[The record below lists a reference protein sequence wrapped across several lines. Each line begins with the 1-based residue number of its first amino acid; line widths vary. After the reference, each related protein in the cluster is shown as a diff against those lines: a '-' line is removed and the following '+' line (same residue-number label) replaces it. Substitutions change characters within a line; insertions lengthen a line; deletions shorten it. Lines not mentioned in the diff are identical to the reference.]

1 MRFLKHLLAALSL
14 TLIAGAAAASVASPE
29 NGVDYKTLDKVQPTE
44 PGKKVEVIEFFG
56 YFCPHCYALDPI
68 LAKWVEAQGDKITFK
83 RVHVLFHKTMAPI
96 QQMYVTLEAMG
107 KTEVM
112 HKKIFDAMHTKSMR
126 FTDEASV
133 LAFVSANGID
143 QKAYQDVYNSFSVQ
157 ARMRRMP
164 QLLEAY
170 GVTSV
175 PLIVVDGRY
184 VTSPDQLRA
193 SVGNKP
199 ENELAAGMTK
209 VLDVLVDK
217 VAKERAAKK

>member
-14 TLIAGAAAASVASPE
+14 TLIAGTAGASLASPQL
-29 NGVDYKTLDKVQPTE
+29 GVDYKALEKSQPAE

-68 LAKWVEAQGDKITFK
+68 LAKWVESQGDKINFK
-83 RVHVLFHKTMAPI
+83 RVHVLFHKTMEPI
-96 QQMYVTLEAMG
+96 QHMYVTLEAMG

-112 HKKIFDAMHTKSMR
+112 HKKIFDAMHRQNQR

-143 QKAYQDVYNSFSVQ
+143 QKTYLDVYNSFSVQ

-170 GVTSV
+170 AVTSV
-175 PLIVVDGRY
+175 PLIVVDGRFM
-184 VTSPDQLRA
+184 TSPDQMHG
-193 SVGNKP
+193 SVGNKS
-199 ENELAAGMTK
+199 EAELAAGMTK
-209 VLDVLVDK
+209 VLDFLVDK
-217 VAKERAAKK
+217 VAKEHSAKK